1 MSWKEYFA
9 DKARRKAG
17 REKKKFGLAPPAGIA
32 GLLEEGRKSWRL
44 RESLRLLFYTLSP
57 SPRHRMGLI
66 WRYLTD
72 KEIPQRTALIERL
85 ARDLELRLG
94 SSCRISTTYFERR
107 NYSRDLA
114 RIPLIMEKALFR
126 TTPHLVVRPQHERD
140 ILEILDFCQS
150 RSLGLF
156 PRGTGSFAFGGA
168 VPTRNGIVMD
178 LSPMKAVCE
187 VDPENLSV
195 RVQPGARWADV
206 TEILEP
212 YGLAPITTPTSL
224 FSTVGGW
231 VSSGGMG
238 LGCYASGS
246 VHESV
251 LRVRVARPNG
261 VEVLDSRD
269 ESIKDLFGTEGQLG
283 ILTEITLRV
292 RPKPE
297 YSQTC
302 LLTFDSPDGVVRF
315 IDRLAASDHHPHHVV
330 YFDREYMRRENILF
344 AEKTG
349 SANSIAPEKDAL
361 LLHFESAES
370 GQEFLSSL
378 DGNRNQVEENR
389 LAASY
394 LWADRFFPLKAQRLS
409 PGLLGTEVVIPEG
422 KVPGYIRKA
431 RRLARHFKVSPAI
444 EGIVCRSGKFR
455 SHLII
460 LSFGSDYSRK
470 LHYVLG
476 LLLIQ
481 LLVRIAV
488 RCSGYPYGTGIWN
501 APFVKSKYDK
511 TRLDH
516 LKNEKRAIDPGEILN
531 PGKFFR
537 IKGRFHS
544 IPALFMS
551 PVIFRTILALSH
563 FFAPVLGLFA
573 WVAGPK
579 ASERWDVPAKEDG
592 EGKKLLRQSAQRCT
606 SCGSCISVCPA
617 YHITQDELV
626 AGRTKLRMAE
636 ALMNG
641 DDPEPVEAHSS
652 FQCLHCGLCE
662 EVCQTHLPLRDC
674 YLVLEDWIASRL
686 GYPTETIERFLEK
699 LDSDRQYIKDVFGLD
714 FPDWSPDE
722 PMSRI
727 PAAERLPER
736 GIT

>member
-9 DKARRKAG
+9 DKARRRAR
-17 REKKKFGLAPPAGIA
+17 REKKRYGLDPSDGVA
-32 GLLEEGRKSWRL
+32 GLLEEGRKSWRF
-44 RESLRLLFYTLSP
+44 RESLQLLFYTLSP
-57 SPRHRMGLI
+57 SPRHRLKQV

-72 KEIPQRTALIERL
+72 RDFPQRIALIEGL
-85 ARDLELRLG
+85 AKDLEPRLG
-94 SSCRISTTYFERR
+94 SSCRISTSYFERR

-114 RIPLIMEKALFR
+114 RIPAIMEKALFR

-150 RSLGLF
+150 RNLALF
-156 PRGTGSFAFGGA
+156 PRGTGSFAFGGG

-206 TEILEP
+206 TEKLEP
-212 YGLAPITTPTSL
+212 YGLAPVTTPTSL

-231 VSSGGMG
+231 VSTGGMG

-246 VHESV
+246 VYESV
-251 LRVRVARPNG
+251 LQVRVARPRG
-261 VEVLDSRD
+261 IETLDSQH

-283 ILTEITLRV
+283 ILTEITIRV

-302 LLTFDSPDGVVRF
+302 LLTFDSPERVVRF
-315 IDRLAASDHHPHHVV
+315 IERFAGSDHHPFHIV

-344 AEKTG
+344 SEKTG
-349 SANSIAPEKDAL
+349 SANSIVPEKDAL

-370 GQEFLSSL
+370 EQQFLSSL
-378 DGNRNQVEENR
+378 DEHRPQVLENR

-394 LWADRFFPLKAQRLS
+394 LWSDRFFPLKAQRLS
-409 PGLLGTEVVIPEG
+409 PGLLGTEVVIPEE

-431 RRLARHFKVSPAI
+431 KRLARHFKISPAI
-444 EGIVCRSGKFR
+444 EGIVCRSGKGR
-455 SHLII
+455 SHLVI

-488 RCSGYPYGTGIWN
+488 RCGGSPYGTGIWN
-501 APFVKSKYDK
+501 TPFVKSRYDK

-516 LKNEKRAIDPGEILN
+516 LKNKKRAIDPGGILN
-531 PGKFFR
+531 PAKFFR

-551 PVIFRTILALSH
+551 PVIFRTLLALSH

-573 WVAGPK
+573 WLAGPK
-579 ASERWDVPAKEDG
+579 VSESWDIPSKEDG
-592 EGKKLLRQSAQRCT
+592 QGEKLLLQTSQRCT

-636 ALMNG
+636 ALVSG
-641 DDPEPVEAHSS
+641 DDLEPEEAHAS
-652 FQCLHCGLCE
+652 FQCLQCGLCE
-662 EVCQTHLPLRDC
+662 EVCQTRLPLRDC
-674 YLVLEDWIASRL
+674 YLVLEDWLANRF
-686 GYPTETIERFLEK
+686 GYPTETIDRFIEK
-699 LDSDRQYIKDVFGLD
+699 LDSDRQYLKDVFGLD
-714 FPDWSPDE
+714 FPEWSPDE
-722 PMSRI
+722 PGSRI
-727 PAAERLPER
+727 PAAVRSLER
-736 GIT
+736 GIP